1 MSQIIYPH
9 SVKPNKKPYMTDY
22 WGVANVLSNALLK
35 YGIFQDEFVGVS
47 FIEHTQWKDELWK
60 KTIRFCY
67 TELDLNP
74 FVNIMS
80 VKIVP
85 FQVLCILGM
94 VRTGLL

>member
-1 MSQIIYPH
+1 
-9 SVKPNKKPYMTDY
+9 MTDY
-22 WGVANVLSNALLK
+22 WGITYVLPNALLK

-47 FIEHTQWKDELWK
+47 FIEHTQRKDEFWK

-94 VRTGLL
+94 VRMGLL